1 MGNPGQRIRLRS
13 SARTSTGKVRDNN
26 EDSVHLWSGDH
37 VVLAVVADGMGGAVA
52 GEEASRIAIE
62 KIDEGLAHVD
72 SQLSDN
78 HDLLDEELLTERM
91 MQAIRAAN
99 NAIFRKAEQNP
110 EFKGMGTTVTM
121 AYVHNMHAILGHVG
135 DSRAY
140 LVDGKDGQI
149 IQVTSD
155 HSFVQA
161 LVAAGHISAEEA
173 DDHPMKNVLYRAL
186 GQSREIEVD
195 IYLEQLHIGDRLVLC
210 SDGLTLHVKPKEIAQ
225 VILAAD
231 DPAESSQKLIELAN
245 QRGGRDN
252 VSVIVIKVEEAY
264 PGTIDDTQHTY
275 NYDEDEDTLELNELD
290 KSKFGSSE
298 SRNSPSDDA
307 PLDRRPTAIDIKAVP
322 VETSA
327 PLPAND
333 GPAARRA
340 QRPSRSQVV
349 IGPEALS
356 HPNAPSDG
364 ASSQANESSGDLRG
378 EGEDTFFERY

>member
-1 MGNPGQRIRLRS
+1 MGSPGQRIRLRS

-26 EDSVHLWSGDH
+26 EDSVHLWAGDH

-62 KIDEGLAHVD
+62 KIDEGLANID
-72 SQLSDN
+72 SLLSDK
-78 HDLLDEELLTERM
+78 HDEMDEELLTERM

-99 NAIFRKAEQNP
+99 HAIFRKAEQNP

-161 LVAAGHISAEEA
+161 LVAAGHISADEA

-186 GQSREIEVD
+186 GQSREIEID
-195 IYLEQLHIGDRLVLC
+195 IYLEHLHVGDRLVLC
-210 SDGLTLHVKPKEIAQ
+210 SDGLTLHVKPPEIAQ

-231 DPAESSQKLIELAN
+231 DPAESAQKLIELAN

-264 PGTIDDTQHTY
+264 PGAVLEDSEQAFVV
-275 NYDEDEDTLELNELD
+275 YDDEDTLILDNPD
-290 KSKFGSSE
+290 KSQFGSSE
-298 SRNSPSDDA
+298 SRNSPSDDGPQNRLA
-307 PLDRRPTAIDIKAVP
+307 ATVGIKDVP
-322 VETSA
+322 VKSA
-327 PLPAND
+327 SVPGSAS
-333 GPAARRA
+333 PAAPGA
-340 QRPSRSQVV
+340 QRRTGSHLV

-356 HPNAPSDG
+356 HPSASSDG
-364 ASSQANESSGDLRG
+364 AASHANESSGDLRG
-378 EGEDTFFERY
+378 EGEDIYFDR